1 MKVSSAVNH
10 NVQPV
15 GRYEPVSIE
24 QIESKTEKHGSVS
37 DLLMR
42 VLLNQLSLT
51 FRDRQCRTPLI
62 TKDVKAN
69 TSVRVDIRVINLRG
83 EGDLWR
89 LERVVGGL
97 NEERKL
103 IRSTDDDRYFVST
116 HECNAQE
123 EDTASVRGITLQCR
137 Q

>member
-1 MKVSSAVNH
+1 
-10 NVQPV
+10 
-15 GRYEPVSIE
+15 
-24 QIESKTEKHGSVS
+24 
-37 DLLMR
+37 MR

-69 TSVRVDIRVINLRG
+69 TSVRVDIRVINFRG